1 MGYIFTKGDQ
11 NWLILV
17 LMVLIRP
24 LTTVNSP
31 KRPPNFHSR
40 HKTKPYPSISSPGVV
55 NNQKHPGVGQSVNLN
70 KYLC

>member
-1 MGYIFTKGDQ
+1 MSCIFTKEGQ

-24 LTTVNSP
+24 LTAVNNP

-40 HKTKPYPSISSPGVV
+40 HKLKPYPPISSLGVV
-55 NNQKHPGVGQSVNLN
+55 NNQKYPGMGQSVNLN

>member
-1 MGYIFTKGDQ
+1 MGYIFTKEGQ

-31 KRPPNFHSR
+31 KDPPV
-40 HKTKPYPSISSPGVV
+40 SSLGTNPNPTPKFPV
-55 NNQKHPGVGQSVNLN
+55 
-70 KYLC
+70 